1 MSGRCCAI
9 PAVAQPEAH
18 ARARPAD
25 AAILV
30 AKSAL

>member
-1 MSGRCCAI
+1 MSGRWCAI
-9 PAVAQPEAH
+9 PAAARPEAH

-25 AAILV
+25 VAILV